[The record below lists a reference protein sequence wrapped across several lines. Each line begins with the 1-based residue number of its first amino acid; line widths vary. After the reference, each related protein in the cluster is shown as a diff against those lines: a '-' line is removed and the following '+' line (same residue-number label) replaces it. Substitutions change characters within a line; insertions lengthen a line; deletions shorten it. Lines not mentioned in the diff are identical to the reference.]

1 MAGKTIEAVIEIPK
15 GSRNKYEFDHDRHV
29 MRLDRRLFTATVYP
43 ADYGFIPD
51 TLAED
56 GDPLDVLVILA
67 EPTFPGCYIQ
77 ARPLGVF
84 WMRDENG
91 PDAKVI
97 SVVAGDPDYE
107 NVREVTDLPKHFRD
121 EIEHFFNVYKDLEPG
136 KSTLTAGFEGADAA
150 WKVIDDAA
158 HRWKAADEGLSRGTG
173 FRQQLMVS
181 QAEFDQL
188 LDLLRAFVRR
198 EVMPAEADIDAS
210 DEIPARLIAQAKE
223 MGLYGYALPTDYGG
237 LGLSVEQQVRVG
249 IELGYTSPAFRSLF
263 GTNNGIAGQVL
274 VLAGTEEQRKQ
285 WLPRLASG
293 EVVASFALT
302 EPDAGSDPSRLVTT
316 ASQVKGDGPGGTGG
330 GSPPGT
336 REVGGGWVIDG
347 LKRYI
352 TNAPAADVFMVFA
365 RTDPQAPPGKGI
377 GVFLVPA
384 RTDGVAVAARD
395 HKMGQAGAWTADVAF
410 TGVRVPADALIGEAP
425 QAGYAT
431 AMRSLAHGRLTI
443 AAVCVGVAARL
454 IDESVA
460 YAKQRY
466 QGGQRIGDYQLVQA
480 MLADSHTEY
489 LAARA
494 LVLDAAARYDDGTDR
509 RLGPSAAKYFAS
521 EAVGRIADRAVQIHG
536 GSGYIRGI
544 PVERLYRDVRLF
556 RIYEGTSQIQQ
567 LVIAREL
574 LR

>member
-1 MAGKTIEAVIEIPK
+1 M
-15 GSRNKYEFDHDRHV
+15 
-29 MRLDRRLFTATVYP
+29 
-43 ADYGFIPD
+43 
-51 TLAED
+51 
-56 GDPLDVLVILA
+56 
-67 EPTFPGCYIQ
+67 
-77 ARPLGVF
+77 
-84 WMRDENG
+84 
-91 PDAKVI
+91 
-97 SVVAGDPDYE
+97 VA
-107 NVREVTDLPKHFRD
+107 
-121 EIEHFFNVYKDLEPG
+121 
-136 KSTLTAGFEGADAA
+136 
-150 WKVIDDAA
+150 
-158 HRWKAADEGLSRGTG
+158 
-173 FRQQLMVS
+173 LMVT

-188 LDLLRAFVRR
+188 LDLLRAFIRR
-198 EVMPAEADIDAS
+198 EVMPAEAGIDES
-210 DEIPARLIAQAKE
+210 DEIPARLIDKAKE
-223 MGLYGYALPTDYGG
+223 MGLYGYALPTEYGG
-237 LGLSVEQQVRVG
+237 LGLSVEQQVRLT
-249 IELGYTSPAFRSLF
+249 IELGYTCPAFRSLF

-274 VLAGTEEQRKQ
+274 VLAGTEQQRKQ

-316 ASQVKGDGPGGTGG
+316 ARQVKGD
-330 GSPPGT
+330 
-336 REVGGGWVIDG
+336 EAGGGWVIDG

-352 TNAPAADVFMVFA
+352 TNAPMADVFMVFA

-377 GVFLVPA
+377 GVFVVPA

-410 TGVRVPADALIGEAP
+410 TGVRVPADALVGDAA

-431 AMRSLAHGRLTI
+431 AMRSLAHGRLI
-443 AAVCVGVAARL
+443 IGALCVGVAARL
-454 IDESVA
+454 VDESVA
-460 YAKQRY
+460 YAKERS
-466 QGGQRIGDYQLVQA
+466 QGGHPIGEYQLVQA

-489 LAARA
+489 LAARS
-494 LVLDAAARYDDGTDR
+494 LVLDAATQYDAGTDR
-509 RLGPSAAKYFAS
+509 RLAPSAAKYFAS

>member
-1 MAGKTIEAVIEIPK
+1 MTVTAV
-15 GSRNKYEFDHDRHV
+15 EFD
-29 MRLDRRLFTATVYP
+29 
-43 ADYGFIPD
+43 
-51 TLAED
+51 E
-56 GDPLDVLVILA
+56 LV
-67 EPTFPGCYIQ
+67 G
-77 ARPLGVF
+77 
-84 WMRDENG
+84 
-91 PDAKVI
+91 
-97 SVVAGDPDYE
+97 
-107 NVREVTDLPKHFRD
+107 
-121 EIEHFFNVYKDLEPG
+121 
-136 KSTLTAGFEGADAA
+136 
-150 WKVIDDAA
+150 
-158 HRWKAADEGLSRGTG
+158 
-173 FRQQLMVS
+173 
-181 QAEFDQL
+181 
-188 LDLLRAFVRR
+188 LLREFIRQ
-198 EVMPAEADIDAS
+198 EVMPAEAGIDES

-223 MGLYGYALPTDYGG
+223 MGLYGYALPAEYGG
-237 LGLSVEQQVRVG
+237 LGLSVEQQVRVA

-274 VLAGTEEQRKQ
+274 VSAGTDQQRKQ

-302 EPDAGSDPSRLVTT
+302 EPDAGSDPSRLATT
-316 ASQVKGDGPGGTGG
+316 A
-330 GSPPGT
+330 T
-336 REVGGGWVIDG
+336 REQDSWVIDG

-377 GVFLVPA
+377 GVFIVPA
-384 RTDGVAVAARD
+384 RTAGVTVAPKD

-410 TGVRVPADALIGEAP
+410 SGARVPADALVGEAA

-443 AAVCVGVAARL
+443 AGVCVGVSARL
-454 IDESVA
+454 VQESVS
-460 YAKQRY
+460 YAKERI
-466 QGGQRIGDYQLVQA
+466 QGGRPIGEYQLIQA
-480 MLADSHTEY
+480 MLADSQTEY

-494 LVLDAAARYDDGTDR
+494 LVLDAAAQYDAGTDR

-544 PVERLYRDVRLF
+544 AVERLYRDVRLF